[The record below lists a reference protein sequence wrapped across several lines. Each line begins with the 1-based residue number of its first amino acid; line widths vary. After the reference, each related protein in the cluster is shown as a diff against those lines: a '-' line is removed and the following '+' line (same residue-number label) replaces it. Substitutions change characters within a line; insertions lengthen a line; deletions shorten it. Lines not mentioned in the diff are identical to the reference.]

1 MEETMRTTLILLGA
15 AAAFALTGYV
25 SSGVQAAPTA
35 SLSAIKTGNSF
46 ETVAVRKHTRHAP
59 RQAANTRAPIT
70 SFSSSSAPNTG
81 GLHVGVIHK
90 SGK

>member
-1 MEETMRTTLILLGA
+1 MRTTVLSLAA
-15 AAAFALTGYV
+15 AAAFALTGLV
-25 SSGVQAAPTA
+25 SSSAQAAPTS
-35 SLSAIKTGNSF
+35 SLSAIKAGNGF
-46 ETVAVRKHTRHAP
+46 ETVATRKYTRHAP
-59 RQAANTRAPIT
+59 RQVTNTRAPIT

>member
-1 MEETMRTTLILLGA
+1 MRTTVLSL
-15 AAAFALTGYV
+15 AAAFALTGFA
-25 SSGVQAAPTA
+25 SSGAQAAPTA
-35 SLSAIKTGNSF
+35 SLSAIKAGKTF

-59 RQAANTRAPIT
+59 RQATNTRAPIT